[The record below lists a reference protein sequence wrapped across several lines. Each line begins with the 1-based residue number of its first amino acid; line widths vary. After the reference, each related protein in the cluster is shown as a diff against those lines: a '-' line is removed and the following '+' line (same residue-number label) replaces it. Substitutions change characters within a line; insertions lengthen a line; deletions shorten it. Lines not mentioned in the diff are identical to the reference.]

1 MFHIYDIQKNPD
13 GISFDKTLD
22 LQEELQARNGEVLG
36 LSPVQVTGNI
46 RFESG
51 FFSWTIR

>member
-1 MFHIYDIQKNPD
+1 MFHIYDIQKNLD

-36 LSPVQVTGNI
+36 LSPVEVTGNI